1 MKKQSQKKSKIKNT
15 KNGELITMK
24 MLQSKAA
31 LPISLGL
38 VVVTCVIIPTMI
50 HLFLKNSD
58 NNY

>member
-1 MKKQSQKKSKIKNT
+1 MKKRSQKKSKIKNA

-24 MLQSKAA
+24 MLQSKVA

-50 HLFLKNSD
+50 HVFLKHSD